1 LTAAE
6 TGEAMPI
13 PIFAVSNL
21 DVKIDDVCRLL
32 SGQRMFGVPSVLRGP
47 QDATDS
53 TESKTSKRKPPLPP
67 YLTLQSQ
74 DLKNSRPRPTVPKK
88 QSLAYSLGEGADHC
102 EQRPKTALGASKTDP
117 EAHADSDV
125 MEQAT
130 VNAPPEFTPAE
141 RRKKYVS
148 LLNVQAAQNT
158 VSRSDMQRFSRRQLS
173 TWLESIAHEDPTMGI
188 FVLLLWTLGMPPE
201 RLVIEITEH
210 AIVHDYRAIGN
221 ALAPIRKAGAQL
233 AVDDAGAGYASFRHI
248 LHLHPEIIKLDMS
261 LTRDVDTDT
270 RRQAL
275 AAALTEFARRVGSRI
290 VAEGVETAGELDM
303 LRSIGPMF
311 GQGYLFAK
319 PQEPQAFR
327 V

>member
-1 LTAAE
+1 
-6 TGEAMPI
+6 
-13 PIFAVSNL
+13 VSVNL
-21 DVKIDDVCRLL
+21 SPEMVLGDGFEDLL
-32 SGQRMFGVPSVLRGP
+32 R
-47 QDATDS
+47 
-53 TESKTSKRKPPLPP
+53 
-67 YLTLQSQ
+67 
-74 DLKNSRPRPTVPKK
+74 
-88 QSLAYSLGEGADHC
+88 
-102 EQRPKTALGASKTDP
+102 
-117 EAHADSDV
+117 
-125 MEQAT
+125 
-130 VNAPPEFTPAE
+130 
-141 RRKKYVS
+141 
-148 LLNVQAAQNT
+148 
-158 VSRSDMQRFSRRQLS
+158 
-173 TWLESIAHEDPTMGI
+173 
-188 FVLLLWTLGMPPE
+188 GMPPE